1 MEIVLCSEDA
11 KKDLICKKKKQTPHQ
26 FTSFSIRSRD
36 IMPLI
41 SPFPYPLH
49 MNAGH
54 FVSMAWTGMDWS
66 VLIFEILSYPDT
78 PSQF

>member
-1 MEIVLCSEDA
+1 
-11 KKDLICKKKKQTPHQ
+11 
-26 FTSFSIRSRD
+26 
-36 IMPLI
+36 MPLI

-54 FVSMAWTGMDWS
+54 FVSMVWTGMDWS